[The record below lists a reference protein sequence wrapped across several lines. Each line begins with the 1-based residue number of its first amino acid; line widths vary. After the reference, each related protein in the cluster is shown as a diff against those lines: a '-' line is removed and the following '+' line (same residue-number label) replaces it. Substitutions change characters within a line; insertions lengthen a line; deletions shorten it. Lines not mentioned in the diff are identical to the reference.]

1 MRALA
6 AAVLAAAACAASAR
20 ALEPTARQ
28 AKLDEIHSFL
38 DYGLWNGRIEA
49 LYDLGELGR
58 DGLPLLSYADDDAD
72 WQVRLTA
79 VHFLGKV
86 GLPAAPA
93 LGEVALREP
102 CPHVRLYALEWL
114 SRMGATGEQYYR
126 EAITPEDEA
135 ALGRLPPRHDPA
147 FMGKPLVIDAPD
159 EMNAEFFNGGA
170 DLRVCA
176 SSEHAG
182 RQHSHRER
190 PQDADAEA
198 AAHEVVVTADVP
210 AWARGGRSSST
221 TAAGGR
227 PGPPE
232 SLPPGTA
239 ASEVAGVP
247 RAAPKT
253 PEQKRRDAELDVL
266 LAPGRPE
273 SLPPG
278 APAPAARD
286 SEPPRT
292 DFESP
297 GARATASSSVR
308 AVSSGTRE
316 SFPAGAPAPE
326 PRALEPAA
334 AAFVADAGTG
344 KPEQDPIPGLIERL
358 SDSDPHRRA
367 RAADEL
373 GKRGLAAAKAVP
385 ALCRALTDRDR
396 RVRASAVLAL
406 GSAGAGAEAVASDL
420 RRALRDQDEDVRFSA
435 GIALERFRRLGGE
448 PR

>member
-1 MRALA
+1 MRALG
-6 AAVLAAAACAASAR
+6 AAVLAAAACAVAAR
-20 ALEPTARQ
+20 ALDLPARQ
-28 AKLDEIHSFL
+28 AKLDEIHSVL

-93 LGEVALREP
+93 LGEVARREP

-135 ALGRLPPRHDPA
+135 ELGRLPPRRDPA

-159 EMNAEFFNGGA
+159 QMNADFFNGGA

-182 RQHSHRER
+182 RQHGHLDWPRGEE
-190 PQDADAEA
+190 AEA

-210 AWARGGRSSST
+210 AWARGGRSSTSP
-221 TAAGGR
+221 AAGGR
-227 PGPPE
+227 
-232 SLPPGTA
+232 L
-239 ASEVAGVP
+239 
-247 RAAPKT
+247 
-253 PEQKRRDAELDVL
+253 
-266 LAPGRPE
+266 GRPE

-278 APAPAARD
+278 PAAPEVASSAPPPPKTAEQRRRDAELDMFLAPGRPQGLPRGEPAPAPRD
-286 SEPPRT
+286 SVPPR
-292 DFESP
+292 P
-297 GARATASSSVR
+297 GYETPAPRAAASSAVT

-316 SFPAGAPAPE
+316 SFPAGPPAPE
-326 PRALEPAA
+326 AGPAEPAA

-373 GKRGLAAAKAVP
+373 GKRGPAAAKAVS
-385 ALCRALTDRDR
+385 ALRRALRDRDR

-406 GSAGAGAEAVASDL
+406 GSAGAGADAVAADL
-420 RRALRDQDEDVRFSA
+420 RRALSDKDEDVRFSA
-435 GIALERFRRLGGE
+435 GIALERFRRLGGAS
-448 PR
+448 R